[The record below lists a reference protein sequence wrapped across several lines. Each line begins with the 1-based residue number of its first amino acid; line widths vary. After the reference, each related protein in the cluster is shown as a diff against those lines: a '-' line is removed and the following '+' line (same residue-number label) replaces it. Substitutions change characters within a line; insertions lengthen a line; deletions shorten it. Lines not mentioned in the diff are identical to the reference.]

1 MSTDP
6 LSGTNDPDLVM
17 VKADALIHRHHARSL
32 SGLDNDLPMLEE
44 VLGEDLPLLE
54 DVAEPAFAAA
64 PPGQAAAP
72 LPADSRLEELEARHA
87 EQIALL
93 EAEQAATLARLA
105 RAEQALE
112 AATHLASATKMQ
124 VAEQL
129 IEFDAH
135 LAQNLE
141 AWISRELPQI
151 LAREL
156 DGLRDRI
163 RTQTLAQL
171 HATLIPEL
179 SEKLSE
185 TLDVATRDESRP

>member
-6 LSGTNDPDLVM
+6 LNGTNDPDLVM

-44 VLGEDLPLLE
+44 ILGEDLPLLE
-54 DVAEPAFAAA
+54 DVAEPPLA
-64 PPGQAAAP
+64 PAGQATTP
-72 LPADSRLEELEARHA
+72 LPADTQFEELAARHA
-87 EQIALL
+87 EEIAVLK
-93 EAEQAATLARLA
+93 AEQAAALARLA
-105 RAEQALE
+105 SAEEALE
-112 AATHLASATKMQ
+112 AATHLATTRKMR

-135 LAQNLE
+135 LAQTLD

-151 LAREL
+151 VSREL
-156 DGLRDRI
+156 DDLRDRI

-185 TLDVATRDESRP
+185 TLDVATSDDRRS

>member
-44 VLGEDLPLLE
+44 ILGEDLPLLE
-54 DVAEPAFAAA
+54 DVAEPPLA
-64 PPGQAAAP
+64 PAGQSTTP
-72 LPADSRLEELEARHA
+72 LPADTRFEELAARHA
-87 EQIALL
+87 EEIAVL
-93 EAEQAATLARLA
+93 EAEQAAALARLA
-105 RAEQALE
+105 SAEEALE
-112 AATHLASATKMQ
+112 AATHLATTRKMR

-135 LAQNLE
+135 LAQTLD

-151 LAREL
+151 VSREL

-185 TLDVATRDESRP
+185 TLDVATSDDTRS